1 MAEDHI
7 RYDILAQEA
16 MRNVMRKVLEETA
29 KSGLPG
35 DHHFFITFDT
45 AYPGVRLSRRMIE
58 RYPDEMTIVIQHMFW
73 DLEVGDTA
81 FEIDLS
87 FDDIRERLRVPY
99 AAIRGFFDP
108 SVKFGLQFDVPA
120 AGREKNAAEPKSKAS
135 SVVPAVKANRSEPEK
150 SETGAS
156 KPAKSGKAKAES
168 AKADAAQVVSL
179 DSFRRKK

>member
-16 MRNVMRKVLEETA
+16 MRSVMRKVLEETA
-29 KSGLPG
+29 RSGLPG
-35 DHHFFITFDT
+35 DHHFFITFDPS
-45 AYPGVRLSRRMIE
+45 YPGVRLSRRMLE

-73 DLEVGDTA
+73 DLEVGETA

-99 AAIRGFFDP
+99 GAIRGFFDP

-120 AGREKNAAEPKSKAS
+120 SGREKTVADAKTKAS
-135 SVVPAVKANRSEPEK
+135 SVVPAVKANRSEQQRNGAGKSKTAKPDKGK
-150 SETGAS
+150 SEPG
-156 KPAKSGKAKAES
+156 KPE
-168 AKADAAQVVSL
+168 AAQVVSL